1 LDLFPLDGGGPHA
14 EIGRRGGQFYFQGMA
29 RTQRLVGAAGNFI
42 SRGICPERFG
52 RQAYGK
58 LDDKLSQV
66 VL

>member
-1 LDLFPLDGGGPHA
+1 
-14 EIGRRGGQFYFQGMA
+14 MVVA